1 MKFDVDSSSMPVI
14 VIPLSM
20 AISKDSGVLSG
31 SGGTGEGGL
40 SFLEE
45 TEKCTGAVR
54 PPLIFASIDIN
65 FQVCIML
72 TFVHTLRA

>member
-1 MKFDVDSSSMPVI
+1 MKFDVDSSLII

-45 TEKCTGAVR
+45 TGKCTGAVR
-54 PPLIFASIDIN
+54 PPHIFASIDTN
-65 FQVCIML
+65 FLVCIML
-72 TFVHTLRA
+72 TFVDTLRA